1 MPFKTLFLGAFL
13 VLTPASLWSGPTTYY
28 VDSTRGDDHNAG
40 TSANSPWRTLA
51 KVSASRF
58 SPGDAVLLRRGSVW
72 HEQLNFPSSGAAE
85 ALITIDAYGVGEL
98 PVISGADPV
107 NASSWISSTGSGA
120 NVWQAAVAPQPNV
133 VLFDGAKGHKKSS
146 VTDLS
151 SPLDWFWLSGTL
163 YVFSQ
168 DNPSNSY
175 AHPGIETGAR
185 PSGLNLTGSSY
196 ISVTNVEIRGANAIP
211 YGEGAG
217 IWAITV
223 HLEGPTP
230 SNLNISKVTVVN
242 GAGDGIHI
250 ENADHCVIDSALVRD
265 NDGAG
270 IELYHSNGKFPIASA
285 TITNNQ
291 VHHNG
296 FNGIFVV
303 GCPRAERC
311 RSVVYPDGL
320 TVTGVK
326 ILGNTLHDNG
336 AGIYLHETNDSLI
349 ANNTAY
355 SNNNTS
361 RRGEGYCVGLSG
373 SSSNIVE
380 KNNCYQARLSGIE
393 LSIDTGKP
401 PFGSS
406 NNIIRYNSVHD
417 DGTHGIFTNYIPSQ
431 GNKILY
437 NLIYNHPQGSCIMAN
452 YVGHEIL
459 NNTCYNSRI
468 GIHLYISSTTQQT
481 GNISIRNNLIL
492 RSSQY
497 HVLVEKGV
505 EGPFEVSNNLYSPD
519 GEGRFNW
526 KGSPLKFGEW
536 RTLTGL
542 DGNSL
547 LADPQ
552 LASLTPNTPRDF
564 TPSTNSQ
571 AVGHGT
577 DLGDDKRMALSP
589 LLHWP
594 EVVTLLPQ
602 EPGRWDIG
610 AFRHSP

>member
-1 MPFKTLFLGAFL
+1 MHYRIFFCAFL
-13 VLTPASLWSGPTTYY
+13 IVLVCPPLWSVTYY
-28 VDSTRGDDHNAG
+28 VDSSGGDDHNNG
-40 TSANSPWRTLA
+40 TSMNSAWRTIA
-51 KVSASRF
+51 KINASKF
-58 SPGDAVLLRRGSVW
+58 SPGDILLLRRGSVW
-72 HEQLNFPSSGAAE
+72 HEQLNFPSSGTAE
-85 ALITIDAYGVGEL
+85 APINIDAYGTGEL
-98 PVISGADPV
+98 PLISGADPV
-107 NASSWISSTGSGA
+107 DGRSWQRANGSA
-120 NVWQAAVAPQPNV
+120 AAVWQSAVATQPNI
-133 VLFDGAKGHKKSS
+133 VLFDGAKGNKKSS
-146 VTDLS
+146 IAELA
-151 SPLDWFWLSGTL
+151 SPLDWSWLSGTL
-163 YVFSQ
+163 YVFSAE
-168 DNPSNSY
+168 DPSSSY
-175 AHPGIETGAR
+175 THPGIESGAR
-185 PSGLNLTGSSY
+185 PSGINLTGMSY
-196 ISVTNVEIRGANAIP
+196 VSLKNLKISGTNAIP

-223 HLEGPTP
+223 HLQGPTP
-230 SNLNISKVTVVN
+230 GNLNISKVTVLN

-250 ENADHCVIDSALVRD
+250 ENADRCTVDSTVVRD

-270 IELYHSNGKFPIASA
+270 IELYHSNGKFPISSA
-285 TITNNQ
+285 AITNNQ

-296 FNGIFVV
+296 FNGIFIV

-380 KNNCYQARLSGIE
+380 KNNCYQARLAGIE

-452 YVGHEIL
+452 YIGHEIF

-468 GIHLYISSTTQQT
+468 GIHLYVSSTTQKT
-481 GNISIRNNLIL
+481 ANISVRNNLIL

-497 HVLVEKGV
+497 TVLIEKGV
-505 EGPFEVSNNLYSPD
+505 EGAFEFTNNMYSLD
-519 GEGRFNW
+519 GQAKFNW
-526 KGSPLKFGEW
+526 KGAQLRFKEW
-536 RTLTGL
+536 RTVTGL

-552 LASLTPNTPRDF
+552 LASLDPTLPRDF
-564 TPSTNSQ
+564 APLTTSQ
-571 AVGHGT
+571 AIGHGT
-577 DLGDDKRMALSP
+577 DLGDDSRMALSP
-589 LLHWP
+589 TGRWP
-594 EVVTLLPQ
+594 EDVKLLPQ